1 MAVWRGPTPP
11 VPGLRLLEAHRPRLG
26 CGGLPARDY
35 TAPCSLQ
42 TQLVLAEYIEHTGK
56 RRDSGRTKVW
66 HPMCDEGNYLLVS
79 AWYDRGRP
87 ASIKQKLV
95 VSAVALLDNVVTL
108 LCRMVRGQLR
118 CPSLECVFRTSSRLG
133 GRHNR
138 GRRRCARLA
147 PSALSLLCVPT
158 SRLPVTIHNS
168 ASTPRGPILQ
178 IRHQTQ
184 QTRLYKNPPHHT
196 NTQTYLRPQG
206 VDFIVQH
213 VALRAL
219 VGRLK
224 RHAARR
230 VGESGAGTATLQRQ
244 ATR

>member
-1 MAVWRGPTPP
+1 VAVWRGPTPP

-118 CPSLECVFRTSSRLG
+118 CPSLECVIRTSSWLG
-133 GRHNR
+133 GRHKPR
-138 GRRRCARLA
+138 P
-147 PSALSLLCVPT
+147 PSL
-158 SRLPVTIHNS
+158 
-168 ASTPRGPILQ
+168 
-178 IRHQTQ
+178 
-184 QTRLYKNPPHHT
+184 
-196 NTQTYLRPQG
+196 
-206 VDFIVQH
+206 
-213 VALRAL
+213 
-219 VGRLK
+219 
-224 RHAARR
+224 
-230 VGESGAGTATLQRQ
+230 RQ
-244 ATR
+244 ACAFGAVSAMCTDFPPPGYHSQFGFHT